1 MAPRRLA
8 TWWSDFSHAAMRS
21 KSPAVGHQNVQE
33 KPSSSSSEAG
43 EGALSRRLGVFDLI
57 LLGIG
62 ASIGAGIF
70 VVTGTIANDTGPGV
84 TVSFALA
91 GLACVANALCYAELA
106 SRFPALVGG
115 AYLYAY
121 SAFNELVAFMVFCQL
136 MVDYHIGA
144 ASITRSLAGYL
155 VNLLE
160 LIPALSGQIPVWFG
174 PGGKTFFGGFF
185 SINVLAP
192 IILLVL
198 TTVLCQGVRESAAV
212 NAVMTVTKVV
222 IVLVVIVLGAFEV
235 DTANWTPFAPNGVPA
250 IVTGA
255 TVAYFAYVGFDA
267 VANSAEESRRPKRDL
282 PIGILV
288 SLIVCALLY
297 VGVCLVITGMVPYQS
312 LAGDAPLAEAFTER
326 GLPFITALI
335 SIGAVAGLTTTVL
348 VGLYVQSR
356 LYLGLGRDGLLP
368 SLFARIHVRHHTPV
382 MAQIWCGSVAGVL
395 ATFFDVSHL
404 SRILSVGTLSGYS
417 VVCGCVLI
425 LRASQNDISEEK
437 PERHFLT
444 RSQEATSCLVGVAL
458 CGFAVG
464 LFFRFSLH
472 YALIIVGLLVSIG
485 LAVPMYIRQVF
496 KHPTGFMC
504 PGVPTVPLLGLY
516 VNMFLFAQL
525 HWEGWVRFVILGSL
539 SVGFYALYG
548 QYNAKHEPLRADGYT
563 YLPVDTQ
570 ERNPDE
576 AQL

>member
-1 MAPRRLA
+1 MQRGTQQLLGKRRLTEWDSEGLVFLPARPSTARGRSSSSYYKSMAPPRMV
-8 TWWSDFSHAAMRS
+8 TWWADFSHAAMRS
-21 KSPAVGHQNVQE
+21 KSPAVGRQNAPE
-33 KPSSSSSEAG
+33 KSSSSSEG
-43 EGALSRRLGVFDLI
+43 EGGLSRRLGVFDLI
-57 LLGIG
+57 LIGIG

-136 MVDYHIGA
+136 MLDYHIGA

-155 VNLLE
+155 VNVLE
-160 LIPALSGQIPVWFG
+160 LIPTLSGQIPVWFG
-174 PGGKTFFGGFF
+174 PGGKTVLGGFF

-192 IILLVL
+192 IILLIL
-198 TTVLCQGVRESAAV
+198 TFILSQGVRESAVV

-235 DTANWTPFAPNGVPA
+235 DTSNWTPFAPNGVPA

-288 SLIVCALLY
+288 SLVTCAALY
-297 VGVCLVITGMVPYQS
+297 VAVCLVITGMVPYQNLS
-312 LAGDAPLAEAFTER
+312 GDAPLAEAFTER

-348 VGLYVQSR
+348 VGLYVQC
-356 LYLGLGRDGLLP
+356 L
-368 SLFARIHVRHHTPV
+368 TP
-382 MAQIWCGSVAGVL
+382 Q
-395 ATFFDVSHL
+395 FDL
-404 SRILSVGTLSGYS
+404 
-417 VVCGCVLI
+417 
-425 LRASQNDISEEK
+425 
-437 PERHFLT
+437 
-444 RSQEATSCLVGVAL
+444 
-458 CGFAVG
+458 
-464 LFFRFSLH
+464 
-472 YALIIVGLLVSIG
+472 
-485 LAVPMYIRQVF
+485 
-496 KHPTGFMC
+496 
-504 PGVPTVPLLGLY
+504 
-516 VNMFLFAQL
+516 
-525 HWEGWVRFVILGSL
+525 
-539 SVGFYALYG
+539 
-548 QYNAKHEPLRADGYT
+548 
-563 YLPVDTQ
+563 
-570 ERNPDE
+570 DE
-576 AQL
+576 FDR